1 MFSAGSYQLTVYFI
15 LSPLRTKKG
24 GDNQG
29 YTTGLSCMSAI
40 EPGWGS
46 VLFNNVSFSSFNGA
60 IFTTGIRIILFHSNS
75 HTEEKTMET
84 KWWIVLLILL
94 VVVIVGGAYLRYN
107 FWFG

>member
-75 HTEEKTMET
+75 HTEEKNHGNEMVDSITYLT
-84 KWWIVLLILL
+84 R
-94 VVVIVGGAYLRYN
+94 GGNSRRSIFAV
-107 FWFG
+107 